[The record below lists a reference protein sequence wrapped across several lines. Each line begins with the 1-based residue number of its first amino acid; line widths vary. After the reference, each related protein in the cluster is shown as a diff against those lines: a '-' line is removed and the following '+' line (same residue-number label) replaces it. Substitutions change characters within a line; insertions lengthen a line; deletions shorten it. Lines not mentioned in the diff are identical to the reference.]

1 MVLSRVEDM
10 DTTRNNYNIYGV
22 LKRFI
27 QNNLAHLRK
36 GTSDRWTAS
45 KTTATV
51 AQTCSICGNVHPDE
65 PYWSDLPTLDNRR
78 KISFIAPIDIEE
90 TNCATTSLTNSSYH
104 HNWPSNL
111 TMLHCFECGGPHWN
125 IYRMSHRSKMLREF
139 IKVIKLWPIEEVWS
153 SNPRTRHQMRSVLS
167 VLW

>member
-36 GTSDRWTAS
+36 GTSDKWMAS

-65 PYWSDLPTLDNRR
+65 P
-78 KISFIAPIDIEE
+78 
-90 TNCATTSLTNSSYH
+90 C
-104 HNWPSNL
+104 
-111 TMLHCFECGGPHWN
+111 
-125 IYRMSHRSKMLREF
+125 
-139 IKVIKLWPIEEVWS
+139 
-153 SNPRTRHQMRSVLS
+153 
-167 VLW
+167 